1 VLTFAYLPAELFK
14 EFYFMRSFL
23 ARLALVGLVGIAL
36 VGCGTSNGT
45 TLPAGSIPNNSG
57 GGPINTTVGVGNPP
71 AGSIAPSGL
80 LDDGALTALPG
91 ATAPGTFSGFNVVAT
106 DTQVLGGGPG
116 ADPAPAPT
124 DAFVTAK
131 GGFDSIAYSGN
142 NNVVI
147 QLKYNPVGRVNPSLV
162 YTFGLPGNSAF
173 FTYSQIVIHIL
184 GPTVGTLPQPASYN
198 LELVGNGTAAGAGAL
213 TSTYDVRVACTAAP
227 AIAPT
232 AFKCGAL
239 PAYGAVAN
247 TAGPSP
253 IAPGAAGGYTPYS
266 YNLYLEPIYA
276 VATNPALSATLQFA
290 YAYAIQ

>member
-1 VLTFAYLPAELFK
+1 
-14 EFYFMRSFL
+14 MRSFL

-45 TLPAGSIPNNSG
+45 TLQAGAVPNNSG

-91 ATAPGTFSGFNVVAT
+91 ATAPGNFTGFNVVAI
-106 DTQVLGGGPG
+106 DTQNGSGPG
-116 ADPAPAPT
+116 ADPPPAPT
-124 DAFVTAK
+124 DAIVTAAA
-131 GGFDSIAYSGN
+131 DSDAIAYTGN
-142 NNVVI
+142 NNLVI

-173 FTYSQIVIHIL
+173 FTYSQIVIHM
-184 GPTVGTLPQPASYN
+184 GGTTGTLPLPASFN
-198 LELVGNGTAAGAGAL
+198 LELVGNGTAAGAGAPA
-213 TSTYDVRVACTAAP
+213 STYDVRVACTAAP
-227 AIAPT
+227 AIAAF

-247 TAGPSP
+247 TTGPSP
-253 IAPGAAGGYTPYS
+253 IVPGAAGAYTPYS

-276 VATNPALSATLQFA
+276 AVTDPTKSSLVQFA

>member
-1 VLTFAYLPAELFK
+1 
-14 EFYFMRSFL
+14 MRSFL

-45 TLPAGSIPNNSG
+45 TLQAGAVPNNSG

-91 ATAPGTFSGFNVVAT
+91 ATAPGTFTGFNDVAT
-106 DTQVLGGGPG
+106 DTQGLGSGPG

-124 DAFVTAK
+124 DAFVTAM
-131 GGFDSIAYSGN
+131 GGYDILAWSGN
-142 NNVVI
+142 NNQVI

-173 FTYSQIVIHIL
+173 FTYSQIVIHI
-184 GPTVGTLPQPASYN
+184 GAITGTLPAPTSVS
-198 LELVGNGTAAGAGAL
+198 LELVGNGTTAGAGSA

-227 AIAPT
+227 AIAVF

-247 TAGPSP
+247 TVGPSP
-253 IAPGAAGGYTPYS
+253 IVPGAAGAYTPYS

-276 VATNPALSATLQFA
+276 AVTNPTQSATFNFA

>member
-1 VLTFAYLPAELFK
+1 
-14 EFYFMRSFL
+14 MRSFL

-57 GGPINTTVGVGNPP
+57 GGPINVTIGNPP

-91 ATAPGTFSGFNVVAT
+91 ATAPGAFSGNNVVAT
-106 DTQVLGGGPG
+106 DTQVLGSGPG
-116 ADPAPAPT
+116 ADPPPAPT
-124 DAFVTAK
+124 DAFVTAMA
-131 GGFDSIAYSGN
+131 GFDSLTWFGN
-142 NNVVI
+142 SSLVI

-162 YTFGLPGNSAF
+162 YTFGTPGNSAP
-173 FTYSQIVIHIL
+173 FTYSQIVIHI
-184 GPTVGTLPQPASYN
+184 GTVTGTLPAPTSLN
-198 LELVGNGTAAGAGAL
+198 LELVGNGTAAGAGSAA
-213 TSTYDVRVACTAAP
+213 TTYDVRVVCTAAP
-227 AIAPT
+227 AISLS

-247 TAGPSP
+247 TVGPSP
-253 IAPGAAGGYTPYS
+253 IAPGAAGAYTPYS
-266 YNLYLEPIYA
+266 YNLYFEPIYA
-276 VATNPALSATLQFA
+276 AVTDPTKSSLIQFA